1 MKRNTIISKN
11 DGLKCENESS
21 SKTTETLG
29 YIQVLVFEKLW
40 RIESREERFASML
53 RLHAWCRRMRQHI
66 TASSWQ
72 TVKH

>member
-11 DGLKCENESS
+11 DGVKCENESS
-21 SKTTETLG
+21 PKTTETLG
-29 YIQVLVFEKLW
+29 HIQALVFEKLW
-40 RIESREERFASML
+40 REKPFASML
-53 RLHAWCRRMRQHI
+53 RLHAWCWRMHQHI